1 MTFLGEKND
10 LYETVIFSILAAVSF
25 VIMLIQVLYLQKLKS
40 LSVRVLPLLTLLVS
54 YENACSAAGD
64 AMSSDSIFANF
75 SVIVIATILPLF
87 FVVLFELPFR
97 LHEARSAHFMC
108 IPFEQGEVMYRSIAL
123 ASLVSVRVFALG
135 IFVVNALVNLDLLK
149 DENSRAGLGGYANA
163 KEELESV
170 HFWLSIVPSVVL
182 ALLALFISVLMQR
195 YARNFTL
202 GIRNSNHYWR
212 YMLPCSILYTVGQ
225 SFGAHIYRWTSLTGD
240 VFLVIGISIMVH
252 RVQSDL
258 AVAGSFADFLH
269 RSNAVFRT
277 SATKEGE
284 RKSMHAHAHTHQYKP
299 SAQSQESVQTTSVTR
314 DEVQISQMENG
325 DLQVQA
331 VSHDDITL
339 VSQEQ
344 EGHEGTEGVDRVV
357 EERREEQAEVVSTV
371 STVPEATSTALVKGE
386 LKLDSDGDEM
396 PEMHAL

>member
-1 MTFLGEKND
+1 MTFLGEKNA
-10 LYETVIFSILAAVSF
+10 LYETVIFSILSAVSF
-25 VIMLIQVLYLQKLKS
+25 FIMLIQVLYLQKLKS

-64 AMSSDSIFANF
+64 AMSTNSIFAKF
-75 SVIVIATILPLF
+75 SVIVIAIILPLF

-108 IPFEQGEVMYRSIAL
+108 IPFEQGEVMSSSIAL
-123 ASLVSVRVFALG
+123 ASLVSVRVFAFG
-135 IFVVNALVNLDLLK
+135 IFVVNALVNLDLLE

-163 KEELESV
+163 QEELESV

-182 ALLALFISVLMQR
+182 ALLSLFISVLMQR

-212 YMLPCSILYTVGQ
+212 YMLPCSILYTIGQ

-269 RSNAVFRT
+269 RSNTVFRT
-277 SATKEGE
+277 STSVTKEVE
-284 RKSMHAHAHTHQYKP
+284 QKSLHAHTRRHKP
-299 SAQSQESVQTTSVTR
+299 RAGSQESVHVTSQTR
-314 DEVQISQMENG
+314 DEVQLSQLENG
-325 DLQVQA
+325 NLQVQS
-331 VSHDDITL
+331 VSHDDIEL
-339 VSQEQ
+339 
-344 EGHEGTEGVDRVV
+344 TE
-357 EERREEQAEVVSTV
+357 AETTV
-371 STVPEATSTALVKGE
+371 TGATSTALVKSE
-386 LKLDSDGDEM
+386 LYLDSDGDEVA
-396 PEMHAL
+396 ETHAL

>member
-339 VSQEQ
+339 VSQKQ
-344 EGHEGTEGVDRVV
+344 EGHEGVDRVV